1 MTRREIKEKFLPAWE
16 VMVKMDDGFLASLPA
31 EVKEPLRKTM
41 LSYQSDDDQDD
52 ANKYFDLMF
61 YPERGRDD

>member
-1 MTRREIKEKFLPAWE
+1 MTSREIKEKFLPTWE
-16 VMVKMDDGFLASLPA
+16 VMVKMDDGFLALLPA
-31 EVKEPLRKTM
+31 EVKEAVRETM

-61 YPERGRDD
+61 YPDRYHD